1 MKILF
6 ITTDEN
12 RNLNVPGRNQ
22 GDLLENIIL
31 LGLRKLIG
39 ENCVDYPRKKI
50 LYGDWSSISKS
61 QLHGF
66 GFSVYHEPMQDIPDT
81 CRDLQDQK
89 FDVIL
94 YGTSPQLNTPRMPD
108 LESKC
113 DLVFYVDSNDL
124 IGIAPEN
131 KYINYKGYRFIGNQ
145 YSPSFKRELIVE
157 EDGQYP
163 ISVGILESSIL
174 PINIDMKSQL
184 HQKSYPREALFE
196 PKEVNRSHYCFTEED
211 EYYADMAKSWFGLSC
226 MRGGFDALRHYE
238 IIAAGALLLYR
249 DYHVKPPFCPPIS
262 LPTISYSSLDELHT
276 IMNSLVIDNKPTQ
289 AYMDLLLEQ
298 REWLKNNATEK
309 AIGKYVLQVLNKEL
323 ERKRNGQ

>member
-12 RNLNVPGRNQ
+12 RNLNVPNRNQ

-131 KYINYKGYRFIGNQ
+131 KYINYKGYKFIGNQ

-196 PKEVNRSHYCFTEED
+196 PKEVNRSHYYFTDEE
-211 EYYADMAKSWFGLSC
+211 EYYDDMARSWFGLTC
-226 MRGGFDALRHYE
+226 IRGGWDAIRNYE
-238 IIAAGALLLYR
+238 IIAAGTLLLFR
-249 DYHVKPPFCPPIS
+249 DYKFKPPFCSPVN
-262 LPTISYSSLDELHT
+262 LPTLSYSSKEELDELT
-276 IMNSLVIDNKPTQ
+276 KYLVKDNKPTHE
-289 AYMDLLLEQ
+289 YIDLLNLQRQWLLETATTEARAKQ
-298 REWLKNNATEK
+298 IIGVLKN
-309 AIGKYVLQVLNKEL
+309 YV
-323 ERKRNGQ
+323 